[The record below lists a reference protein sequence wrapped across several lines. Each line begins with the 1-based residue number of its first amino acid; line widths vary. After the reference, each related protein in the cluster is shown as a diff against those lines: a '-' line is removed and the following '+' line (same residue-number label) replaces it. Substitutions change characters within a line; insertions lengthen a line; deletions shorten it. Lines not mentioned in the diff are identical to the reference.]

1 MTNVVKFPGQEDQPK
16 GSELLRQMADML
28 EQFEEQGMEAEVAAI
43 SLVDGLPAPIV
54 AKNCVTG
61 NDGAMALF
69 NVGVTS
75 LAMMYLGLAETGDY
89 DDDTT
94 IH

>member
-1 MTNVVKFPGQEDQPK
+1 MTNIVKFPGQEEQPK
-16 GSELLRQMADML
+16 GSELLRQMADLL
-28 EQFEEQGMEAEVAAI
+28 ESMEEQGREAEVAAI
-43 SLVDGLPAPIV
+43 SLVDGIPAPII

-61 NDGAMALF
+61 NDGAIALF
-69 NVGVTS
+69 SVGVTS
-75 LAMMYLGLAETGDY
+75 LTMMYLGLAETGD

>member
-1 MTNVVKFPGQEDQPK
+1 MTNIVKFPGQEEQPK
-16 GSELLRQMADML
+16 GSELLRQMADLIEHM
-28 EQFEEQGMEAEVAAI
+28 EEQGMEAEVAAVA
-43 SLVDGLPAPIV
+43 LVDGVPAPII

-75 LAMMYLGLAETGDY
+75 LAMMYLGLAESGEY
-89 DDDTT
+89 EDDPTV
-94 IH
+94 H